1 VQAPAEYL
9 KWCVKGRVPY
19 CLQLGTLADLTFSG
33 GQRRGLNITANSVS
47 KVYFSLHFDAN
58 GFSDLKA

>member
-1 VQAPAEYL
+1 MGKRADREKRNAAL
-9 KWCVKGRVPY
+9 LLY
-19 CLQLGTLADLTFSG
+19 CLQLGTLAYLTFSG
-33 GQRRGLNITANSVS
+33 DQRRGLNITANSVS

>member
-1 VQAPAEYL
+1 MGKRPDR
-9 KWCVKGRVPY
+9 KKGNAALLLY